1 MDERKRN
8 WITWSFVALTVLVI
22 AAMMSSTLRRTN
34 RVELPDTDESPD
46 FSAGADAGLTVVEV
60 TPETVQTAIA
70 TLHRPEAY
78 RRTITVEQFWSTGSA
93 TTETAVAVLAGWTR
107 TDRTLS
113 GGQTRHTIT
122 DGQTTY
128 IWYNSETSVYET
140 AAGDITADEEQG
152 IPTYETVLELPTA
165 DIAMADYRAIS
176 GVNCIYVET
185 VENADGYIERYWVG
199 VDTGL
204 LMTAE
209 RLVDEEPV
217 YRMAALTVDMTAPTA
232 ADFTLPDGRIL
243 VSE

>member
-78 RRTITVEQFWSTGSA
+78 RRTIT
-93 TTETAVAVLAGWTR
+93 
-107 TDRTLS
+107 
-113 GGQTRHTIT
+113 

-185 VENADGYIERYWVG
+185 VENADGYVERYWVG

-204 LMTAE
+204 LMAAE

>member
-46 FSAGADAGLTVVEV
+46 FSADADTGLNVVEV

-93 TTETAVAVLAGWTR
+93 TTETAVAVLSGWTR

-128 IWYNSETSVYET
+128 IWYNGETAVFEA

-152 IPTYETVLELPTA
+152 IPTYETVLELPA
-165 DIAMADYRAIS
+165 KEIAVADYRAIS

-185 VENADGYIERYWVG
+185 AENAGG
-199 VDTGL
+199 
-204 LMTAE
+204 
-209 RLVDEEPV
+209 
-217 YRMAALTVDMTAPTA
+217 
-232 ADFTLPDGRIL
+232 
-243 VSE
+243 

>member
-1 MDERKRN
+1 M
-8 WITWSFVALTVLVI
+8 AGPG
-22 AAMMSSTLRRTN
+22 RTG
-34 RVELPDTDESPD
+34 RS
-46 FSAGADAGLTVVEV
+46 
-60 TPETVQTAIA
+60 
-70 TLHRPEAY
+70 
-78 RRTITVEQFWSTGSA
+78 
-93 TTETAVAVLAGWTR
+93 
-107 TDRTLS
+107 S

-128 IWYNSETSVYET
+128 IWYNGETAVFEA

-152 IPTYETVLELPTA
+152 IPTYETVLELPA
-165 DIAMADYRAIS
+165 KEIAVADYRAIS

-185 VENADGYIERYWVG
+185 AENADGYVERYWVG

-204 LMTAE
+204 LMAAE